1 MNRRHAAVTPRTA
14 PPPSARE
21 AEAIPRTTA
30 DPRLTSREGMLNC
43 PGGTLTRGRG
53 LEPERAEDERSGYQ

>member
-30 DPRLTSREGMLNC
+30 DPRLTSREGIM
-43 PGGTLTRGRG
+43 GTLTRGRG

>member
-1 MNRRHAAVTPRTA
+1 MNRRHAAVTRRT
-14 PPPSARE
+14 SARE

-30 DPRLTSREGMLNC
+30 DPRLTSREGIM
-43 PGGTLTRGRG
+43 GTLTRGRG